1 MSAKILII
9 DDHPETSS
17 IVATILQNQGFDT
30 DNARS
35 GSVGISLAEASPPD
49 LIILDIM
56 MPDMDGI
63 EVCRRLRALPVTEN
77 IPIIM
82 FTSLAEAR
90 DKRAGFDAGAT
101 DYLIKPTH
109 PNELIRRV
117 EEILNR

>member
-17 IVATILQNQGFDT
+17 IVATILQSQGFNT
-30 DNARS
+30 ENARS
-35 GSVGISLAEASPPD
+35 GLTGLSAAETDPPD
-49 LIILDIM
+49 LILLDVM

-63 EVCRRLRALPVTEN
+63 EVCRRLRATPVTEK

-82 FTSLAEAR
+82 FTSLAEAN
-90 DKRAGFDAGAT
+90 DKRKGFDAGAN

-117 EEILNR
+117 EEILQR